1 MSSRADVTIS
11 AAVRW
16 IRAYAV
22 LHTFAG
28 RLPTLARV
36 LVAIAPPLAA
46 PGLIA
51 SGILAFV
58 FSWNEFS
65 IALNLTSRDTATVP
79 VAIARFAQL
88 WGR

>member
-1 MSSRADVTIS
+1 MVHRTWLQSLMSSRADVTIS

-22 LHTFAG
+22 LRTFAG

-46 PGLIA
+46 AG
-51 SGILAFV
+51 
-58 FSWNEFS
+58 
-65 IALNLTSRDTATVP
+65 
-79 VAIARFAQL
+79 
-88 WGR
+88 